1 MHLVFRSLQKP
12 SAASCRACDAPR
24 GRSSTIAARQSA
36 GVSRAARAAGVG
48 VCLAILAMGQAI
60 ADDDISDDGVAYPPR
75 IRVAPE
81 SGTETDIRD
90 CLREAVDAA
99 NAENL
104 DGFVACFTTAT
115 RSKLR
120 KPVALRFVQY
130 DVTMELLDSQVITLA
145 ATTAELAVKYRLELS
160 DDRYDVVSLVAMKE
174 EQGTWRINSERILS
188 YDHDSPGACSPSRY
202 ACFGATCGVRAGR

>member
-1 MHLVFRSLQKP
+1 MRLVGRSLQKIV
-12 SAASCRACDAPR
+12 AATCRAWDAPR
-24 GRSSTIAARQSA
+24 GGWSAMAADEPA
-36 GVSRAARAAGVG
+36 GVSRAARVAGIG
-48 VCLAILAMGQAI
+48 VCLAILAMGRAV
-60 ADDDISDDGVAYPPR
+60 ADDDISGDEVAYPPR

-90 CLREAVDAA
+90 CLRQAVDAA

-145 ATTAELAVKYRLELS
+145 ATTAELAVKYRLALS

-174 EQGTWRINSERILS
+174 EQGTWRINTERILS
-188 YDHDSPGACSPSRY
+188 YDHDSPRACSPTRY
-202 ACFGATCGVRAGR
+202 ACFGATCGVRGGR